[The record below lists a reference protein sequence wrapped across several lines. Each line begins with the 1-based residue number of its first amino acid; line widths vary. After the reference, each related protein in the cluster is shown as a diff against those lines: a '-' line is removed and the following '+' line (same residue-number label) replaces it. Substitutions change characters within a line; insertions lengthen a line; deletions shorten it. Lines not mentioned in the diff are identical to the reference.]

1 MIEVLHALVDEGHT
15 VVVIEHNLNIMA
27 EADYIIDMGPEA
39 GPKGGKIIAKGPPE
53 KVLSSKKSRTAR
65 FLKETL
71 TF

>member
-1 MIEVLHALVDEGHT
+1 
-15 VVVIEHNLNIMA
+15 MA

-53 KVLSSKKSRTAR
+53 KVMSSKKSRTAR

>member
-1 MIEVLHALVDEGHT
+1 
-15 VVVIEHNLNIMA
+15 
-27 EADYIIDMGPEA
+27 MGPEA
-39 GPKGGKIIAKGPPE
+39 GPKGGKIIAKGAPE